1 MARKKNLKG
10 LSQEEMDIITDKMSG
25 SLINK
30 ENIYTMIANTLNYKI
45 AIKCKNEKQKSFV
58 KSMKDEE
65 KQICFGVGSPGTG
78 KTYLSLATALQLLKD
93 EKTPYKSIVVFIP
106 CLESVTALKMGFLKG
121 NLDDKTEAYKQN
133 TINNIIKILE
143 NSGNTNAKE
152 ITSFLIGQ
160 NLIRF
165 EFINFVKGKT
175 FENCICVME
184 EAEDYTKEDML
195 LLLTRKGG
203 KTCKMFISGD
213 DKQTSRNDIK
223 NKKQIT
229 GLRFAANV
237 LNTMKEV
244 SVTEFYPEDIV
255 RDTLLTEIIKRFEE
269 NY

>member
-10 LSQEEMDIITDKMSG
+10 ISQEEIDIITDKMNS

-30 ENIYTMIANTLNYKI
+30 ENLYTMITNALNYKI

-58 KSMKDEE
+58 KSMKDDNKE
-65 KQICFGVGSPGTG
+65 ICFGVGSPGTG

-165 EFINFVKGKT
+165 E
-175 FENCICVME
+175 NCICVME

-223 NKKQIT
+223 NKKEIT

-244 SVTEFYPEDIV
+244 AVTEFIPEDIV
-255 RDTLLTEIIKRFEE
+255 RDPLLTEIIKRFEE

>member
-10 LSQEEMDIITDKMSG
+10 ISQEEMDIITDKMNST
-25 SLINK
+25 LINK
-30 ENIYTMIANTLNYKI
+30 ENSYALIANTLNYKI
-45 AIKCKNEKQKSFV
+45 SIKCKNEKQKNFV
-58 KSMKDEE
+58 KAMKNEE
-65 KQICFGVGSPGTG
+65 KEICFGVGSPGTG

-93 EKTPYKSIVVFIP
+93 EKTSYKSIVVFIP
-106 CLESVTALKMGFLKG
+106 CLESVTALKMGYLKG

-203 KTCKMFISGD
+203 KTCFISGD

-244 SVTEFYPEDIV
+244 AVTEFIPEDIV
-255 RDTLLTEIIKRFEE
+255 RDPLLTEIIKRFEE

>member
-1 MARKKNLKG
+1 MAKKKNLKG
-10 LSQEEMDIITDKMSG
+10 ISQEEIDIITNKMNCSFTD
-25 SLINK
+25 K
-30 ENIYTMIANTLNYKI
+30 ENTYTMMSNALNYKI
-45 AIKCKNEKQKSFV
+45 VIKCKNEKQKEYV
-58 KSMKDEE
+58 KAMKNEE
-65 KQICFGVGSPGTG
+65 KEICFGLGSPGTG

-93 EKTPYKSIVVFIP
+93 EKMPYKSIVVFIP

-121 NLDDKTEAYKQN
+121 NLDDKTEIYKQN
-133 TINNIIKILE
+133 TFNNIIKILE
-143 NSGNTNAKE
+143 SSGNINAKE
-152 ITSFLIGQ
+152 ITTTLINQ
-160 NLIRF
+160 NMIRF

-203 KTCKMFISGD
+203 KSCKMFISGD

-237 LNTMKEV
+237 LNGMKEV
-244 SVTEFYPEDIV
+244 SSTDFFPEDII
-255 RDTLLTEIIKRFEE
+255 RDPLLIEIIKRFEE
-269 NY
+269 NN

>member
-10 LSQEEMDIITDKMSG
+10 ISQEEMDIITDKMNS

-30 ENIYTMIANTLNYKI
+30 ENLYTMVTNALNYKI

-58 KSMKDEE
+58 KSMKDDNKE
-65 KQICFGVGSPGTG
+65 ICFGVGSPGTG

-160 NLIRF
+160 NLIS
-165 EFINFVKGKT
+165 KGKT

-237 LNTMKEV
+237 LTTMKEV
-244 SVTEFYPEDIV
+244 SVIEFIPEDIV
-255 RDTLLTEIIKRFEE
+255 RDPLLTEIIKRFEE
-269 NY
+269 NF